1 MKGAKL
7 NLLLFVVVL
16 LLVGVVMYQ
25 PGIETE
31 QDGHRLLPMLAED
44 VTEIAIHNGDAK
56 TIRLKREPNSHWH
69 MVEPLQVAA
78 NRHKVDTVLDILKQ
92 EPNNRFKA
100 DRDKLGNYGLQNP
113 QVRLVMKGSN
123 DAVALLFGAQ
133 TPLNSH
139 RYLQLGDEVVTCRDA
154 LMPRAQGCAE
164 VATIDDKAFYP
175 VASIYTNFIA
185 SRLLPEGTELASI
198 QLPDFQ
204 VQLKEGRWI
213 LESHNKSN
221 EHYTADQLAQ
231 WIDGW
236 RYASSVDIESLDE
249 RMQSDEMKQVVITLR
264 SGEQL
269 RWRIV
274 SSKDALILG
283 RSDLGIEY
291 HMSRAQR
298 DQLMKLPEVGNNQER
313 NQ

>member
-1 MKGAKL
+1 MKGTRL
-7 NLLLFVVVL
+7 NLLLFVVAL
-16 LLVGVVMYQ
+16 LLVIVVMYE

-31 QDGHRLLPMLAED
+31 QDGQYLLPMVASD

-56 TIRLKREPNSHWH
+56 TIRLKREPNSHWQ

-113 QVRLVMKGSN
+113 QVRLEMKGSN

-139 RYLQLGDEVVTCRDA
+139 RYLQLEDEVVT
-154 LMPRAQGCAE
+154 
-164 VATIDDKAFYP
+164 IDDKSFYP

-185 SRLLPEGTELASI
+185 SRLLPEGAELASI

-213 LESHNKSN
+213 VESHNEPSG
-221 EHYTADQLAQ
+221 HYSADQLAQ

-249 RMQSDEMKQVVITLR
+249 RTQLGQQQEVVITLR

-269 RWRIV
+269 RWRI
-274 SSKDALILG
+274 SSSEDALILG
-283 RSDLGIEY
+283 RADLGIEY
-291 HMSRAQR
+291 HMSSAQKKPLMNLPVAEKSK
-298 DQLMKLPEVGNNQER
+298 DQDL
-313 NQ
+313 